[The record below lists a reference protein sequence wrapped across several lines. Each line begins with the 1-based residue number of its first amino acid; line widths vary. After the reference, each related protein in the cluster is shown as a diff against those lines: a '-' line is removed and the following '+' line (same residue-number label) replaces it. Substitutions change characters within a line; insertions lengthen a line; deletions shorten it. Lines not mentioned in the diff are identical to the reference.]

1 MPNSPTTD
9 VVRMIFPCRCATM
22 CGQEAFTVLTGPP
35 RCTRQY
41 CSKSS
46 RVASSKSWLP
56 QIPALFTRRS
66 ILPKCSMVV
75 AIRSLPP
82 SAVEMSLSF
91 AIAAPPRDRMRSAT
105 CCAIVESFPNPDT
118 SVPRSF
124 TTTRAPRSARSST
137 YARPSPRPA
146 PVTTA
151 TFPSNEIR
159 SVILLSSC
167 GDRLRGREAGPPALR
182 AVAHAVALQRNLAVL
197 QDQQPGRAAAGQV
210 VAEAEA
216 HPAHLK
222 GQVRE
227 RTGVRW
233 ERPHRVAAPDD
244 AHRPDLVLVAEG
256 RRLVFGCRVQD
267 VRSRPLRIGVAALHA
282 STSPTLAYST
292 SMRAPISP

>member
-1 MPNSPTTD
+1 
-9 VVRMIFPCRCATM
+9 MIFPCRCATM
-22 CGQEAFTVLTGPP
+22 CGQEALTVLTGPP

-46 RVASSKSWLP
+46 RVASSNSWLP

-82 SAVEMSLSF
+82 SGVETLLSF

-105 CCAIVESFPNPDT
+105 SSAIRESFPNPDT
-118 SVPRSF
+118 LVPRSF

-159 SVILLSSC
+159 SVISLSSC
-167 GDRLRGREAGPPALR
+167 GEPGMQADHDGVAQDRMGAQRLLHSFREDL
-182 AVAHAVALQRNLAVL
+182 VATSVDA
-197 QDQQPGRAAAGQV
+197 
-210 VAEAEA
+210 
-216 HPAHLK
+216 
-222 GQVRE
+222 
-227 RTGVRW
+227 
-233 ERPHRVAAPDD
+233 HRVAAQQ
-244 AHRPDLVLVAEG
+244 LQG
-256 RRLVFGCRVQD
+256 F
-267 VRSRPLRIGVAALHA
+267 I
-282 STSPTLAYST
+282 
-292 SMRAPISP
+292 